1 MPSTSIA
8 QQRLMGM
15 AYSLKKGEMDPKD
28 ASQEVKDLAD
38 SMTLKQLKDFAETKH
53 EGLPNKVEEAK
64 SNVKIISKDVWNKI
78 NKDYKAIIDGQKY
91 VMEYDDSRDSTI
103 MVPVI
108 VENITP
114 ANIEGMG
121 ATLLPTST
129 QTGSGD
135 ILSGSG
141 DAEEEYLKRKKERK
155 DYLMKMKKFKT
166 FEQFV
171 NENIHVDES
180 ALDLPHGM
188 EQFAKDEKDEGKQ
201 ADIYL
206 AKFSGKSFKAQSTD
220 KTWDDGVPVTK
231 NFTRGGF
238 KEVKIS
244 GEHYI
249 IEGNTFWYFRVGRT
263 WYAVKRADYGTP
275 PFEY

>member
-64 SNVKIISKDVWNKI
+64 SNVKIISKDAWNKI
-78 NKDYKAIIDGQKY
+78 NKDYKSIIDGQKY

-129 QTGSGD
+129 QDGSGD
-135 ILSGSG
+135 ILSSAG
-141 DAEEEYLKRKKERK
+141 DAEDEYKK
-155 DYLMKMKKFKT
+155 KKKKGMLKT
-166 FEQFV
+166 FEQFI
-171 NENIHVDES
+171 NEMNES

-188 EQFAKDEKDEGKQ
+188 EQFQIDEREEGKQ

-206 AKFSGKSFKAQSTD
+206 ANFTGKGFKAQSTD
-220 KTWDDGVPVTK
+220 KTWDDGSPVTK
-231 NFTRGGF
+231 NFTRGGY
-238 KEVKIS
+238 KDVNIKK
-244 GEHYI
+244 GQHYI
-249 IEGNTFWYFRVGRT
+249 IEGDTFWYFRIGRT
-263 WYAVKRADYGTP
+263 WYAVKRADYETP

>member
-1 MPSTSIA
+1 MPSTSKS

-38 SMTLKQLKDFAETKH
+38 SMTLKQLKDFASTKH
-53 EGLPNKVEEAK
+53 EGLPEVA
-64 SNVKIISKDVWNKI
+64 
-78 NKDYKAIIDGQKY
+78 
-91 VMEYDDSRDSTI
+91 
-103 MVPVI
+103 
-108 VENITP
+108 ENITP
-114 ANIEGMG
+114 ANIGGMG
-121 ATLLPTST
+121 PTLLPTST

-171 NENIHVDES
+171 NENIRVDES

>member
-1 MPSTSIA
+1 MTSTSIA

-53 EGLPNKVEEAK
+53 EGLPDKVEEAK
-64 SNVKIISKDVWNKI
+64 SNVKVISKDAWNKI
-78 NKDYKAIIDGQKY
+78 NKDYKAIVDGQKY

-114 ANIEGMG
+114 ANIGGMG
-121 ATLLPTST
+121 ATLLPTAT
-129 QTGSGD
+129 QLGSGD

-141 DAEEEYLKRKKERK
+141 DAEEEFLKRKKERK
-155 DYLMKMKKFKT
+155 DYLTKMKRFKT

-171 NENIHVDES
+171 NESSGDAVNTFANDEQQEGY
-180 ALDLPHGM
+180 D
-188 EQFAKDEKDEGKQ
+188 AKVFLGHFDGR
-201 ADIYL
+201 
-206 AKFSGKSFKAQSTD
+206 SFKAQVCT
-220 KTWDDGVPVTK
+220 KLWPDGVPVTK
-231 NFTRGGF
+231 HFSKFQDVKLKGEFQLVDSDRGWW
-238 KEVKIS
+238 
-244 GEHYI
+244 YI
-249 IEGNTFWYFRVGRT
+249 QGPKGT
-263 WYAVKRADYGTP
+263 WYAVKHADYETP